1 MAVLASDHVH
11 TVILLLLDK
20 KEAYPLSTL
29 AFTRAQGSPRKI
41 STNYRNALIVERDGR
56 FFKFEAVDILGPVG
70 TSLGRRALSYLTS
83 TWRIQVK
90 LSAQLDYSLDEAKSM
105 LVGCMDS
112 PLSADNF
119 DFDNSNAHQKFIGSI
134 RAAKSFDTLLTDLVL
149 CAPENSL
156 DVL

>member
-1 MAVLASDHVH
+1 MAVLASDPVH
-11 TVILLLLDK
+11 TVVLLLPDK

-29 AFTRAQGSPRKI
+29 AFTRAQGLPLKI
-41 STNYRNALIVERDGR
+41 STNYRNAFIVEQDGR

-70 TSLGRRALSYLTS
+70 TSLGRKALSYLTGA
-83 TWRIQVK
+83 WRIRVK

-105 LVGCMDS
+105 LVDCLDS

-119 DFDNSNAHQKFIGSI
+119 DFDNSKAHQKFIRSI
-134 RAAKSFDTLLTDLVL
+134 GAATSFDTLLTDLVL
-149 CAPENSL
+149 SAPENSL